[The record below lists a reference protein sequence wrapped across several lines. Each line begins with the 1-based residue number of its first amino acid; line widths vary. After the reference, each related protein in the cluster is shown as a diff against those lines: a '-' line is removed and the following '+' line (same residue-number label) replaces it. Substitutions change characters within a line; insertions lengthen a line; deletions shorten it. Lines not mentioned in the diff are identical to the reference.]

1 MNLPTLASQRI
12 SLRPFHETDMEIVK
26 SLLTDP
32 LATSNLPWVSATS
45 HLNAENF
52 YTQLMDNDPY
62 FFIIEMKN
70 YDLPIGFMKVSTDQ
84 SHLLDFAL
92 LEEYW
97 HRDILIEAFQLLHP
111 YLVEQGI
118 SELYLK
124 VESTHTDSCDFAKRI
139 GFLYEYSYEVKDG
152 STVRLYHMILIPETA
167 RFNPDM
173 WQTHSERFIEAL

>member
-1 MNLPTLASQRI
+1 MNVPTLASQRI
-12 SLRPFHETDMEIVK
+12 SLRPFHETDMEIVAA
-26 SLLTDP
+26 LLTDP

-52 YTQLMDNDPY
+52 YTQLMGNDPY

-111 YLVEQGI
+111 YLIEQDI

-139 GFLYEYSYEVKDG
+139 GFLYEHSYDIPDG
-152 STVRLYHMILIPETA
+152 STVRLYHMILNPEKA
-167 RFNPDM
+167 RFNPEL
-173 WQTHSERFIEAL
+173 WQENSEHYIETF

>member
-1 MNLPTLASQRI
+1 MNVPTLASQRI
-12 SLRPFHETDMEIVK
+12 SLRPFHETDMEIVQ

-52 YTQLMDNDPY
+52 YTHLMDNDPY
-62 FFIIEMKN
+62 FFMIEMKN
-70 YDLPIGFMKVSTDQ
+70 YDLPIGFIKVSTDK

-111 YLVEQGI
+111 YLIEQDI

-139 GFLYEYSYEVKDG
+139 GFLYEHSYDIPDG
-152 STVRLYHMILIPETA
+152 STVRLFHMILNPEKA
-167 RFNPDM
+167 RFNPEL
-173 WQTHSERFIEAL
+173 WQENSEHYIETF

>member
-1 MNLPTLASQRI
+1 MNVPTLASQRI
-12 SLRPFHETDMEIVK
+12 SLRPFHETDMEIVEA
-26 SLLTDP
+26 LLTDP

-70 YDLPIGFMKVSTDQ
+70 YDLPIGFMKVSTDK
-84 SHLLDFAL
+84 SHLLDF
-92 LEEYW
+92 
-97 HRDILIEAFQLLHP
+97 
-111 YLVEQGI
+111 
-118 SELYLK
+118 YLK

-152 STVRLYHMILIPETA
+152 STVRLYHMILIPEIA